1 MAGASPSGPDTGPR
15 DRDPPPTWD
24 GLKPEATLK
33 RYLKEL
39 DLWEAVTEIPKVKR
53 AVKVYQ
59 ALTGTAKEAVE
70 TLGVAE
76 LTADDGVKQVRKLL
90 QEAFAP
96 YQETALPR
104 AMETALFG
112 QPRGHRE
119 STPDFMVR
127 FSQAQAQLK
136 DQGVDLPPKAQGYLL
151 YKQANLSQELE
162 SRLLTWLAGDFSKDT
177 VANLRRLDRVVTDS
191 PKKGTTFYEEDPDGE
206 DPEAN
211 ADDYDIQDDE
221 TGFEDYLSRHST
233 RARTR
238 RASPKARAA
247 ALSAEAKARESLLSE
262 APT

>member
-1 MAGASPSGPDTGPR
+1 M
-15 DRDPPPTWD
+15 
-24 GLKPEATLK
+24 
-33 RYLKEL
+33 
-39 DLWEAVTEIPKVKR
+39 
-53 AVKVYQ
+53 KVYQ

-119 STPDFMVR
+119 SIPDFMVR